1 MATGDIDEL
10 RHRIEALEEES
21 RHCTAAIDD
30 LQRYIIQMASDF
42 RELHQMVKATETR
55 IERSA
60 TQVNVISR
68 TVASLLARVEKLERS
83 GGELL
88 DKS

>member
-1 MATGDIDEL
+1 MATDDIEEL
-10 RHRIEALEEES
+10 RHRTEALEEES
-21 RHCTAAIDD
+21 RHYAAAIDD
-30 LQRYIIQMASDF
+30 LQRFIVQMASDF
-42 RELHQMVKATETR
+42 RELHQMVRATETR

-60 TQVNVISR
+60 TQVNIISR

-83 GGELL
+83 GGNLP